1 MANTDNQGT
10 APVSEQASAVHRS
23 PTGRTV
29 VMNFESR
36 DELTVFG
43 PSGNVELSLRFTPE
57 GPVLSLAAARL
68 ELSSTGSVALHCEE
82 LELNARRSMRLTTGE
97 DLVHDVGGSLLTRAQ
112 DRTELVAGD
121 VRIASERGE
130 IQVEGA
136 GDTWITSPNVLIN
149 CDRETE
155 MAERAWQAAEQKR
168 AELAAKREAKLL
180 AEAQA
185 REAQDADKGR
195 GVA

>member
-1 MANTDNQGT
+1 MTNTDNQIP
-10 APVSEQASAVHRS
+10 APSAESSAVHRS

-29 VMNFESR
+29 VMSFASR

-43 PSGNVELSLRFTPE
+43 PSGEVELTLRFTPE
-57 GPVLSLAAARL
+57 GPVLSMAAARL
-68 ELSSTGSVALHCEE
+68 ELSSTGTVAVNCED

-97 DLVHDVGGSLLTRAQ
+97 DLVQDVGGSATTRAR
-112 DRTELVAGD
+112 DRAEVVAGD

-155 MAERAWQAAEQKR
+155 MSERAWRAAEDKT
-168 AELAAKREAKLL
+168 AELAAKRDAKLL
-180 AEAQA
+180 AEAKE
-185 REAQDADKGR
+185 RADQTDR
-195 GVA
+195 GAA

>member
-1 MANTDNQGT
+1 MANTDNHVT
-10 APVSEQASAVHRS
+10 AQESSAVHRS

-43 PSGNVELSLRFTPE
+43 PSGNVELTLRFTPD
-57 GPVLSLAAARL
+57 GPVLSMAAARL
-68 ELSSTGSVALHCEE
+68 ELSSTGTVAVNCED
-82 LELNARRSMRLTTGE
+82 LELNARRSMRLTTGD
-97 DLVHDVGGSLLTRAQ
+97 DLVQDVGGSAMTRAR
-112 DRTELVAGD
+112 DRAEVIAGD

-155 MAERAWQAAEQKR
+155 MSERAWRAAEEKT
-168 AELAAKREAKLL
+168 AELAAKRDAKLL
-180 AEAQA
+180 AEAKE
-185 REAQDADKGR
+185 RADQTDR
-195 GVA
+195 GAA